1 MSSRSEEELTCP
13 VCHDIFKEPVVLSCS
28 HSFCRDCLQRWWR
41 EKVIH
46 ECPVCTRRSSKSEPP
61 VSLALKNLL
70 KDTHQPQLQTR

>member
-46 ECPVCTRRSSKSEPP
+46 ECPVCKRSSNTEPP
-61 VSLALKNLL
+61 VSLALKNLCEDFL
-70 KDTHQPQLQTR
+70 